1 MDTMRSAGKRGLVL
15 APVAALLLSV
25 AALLLGNGLL
35 STLLIVRA
43 GHEGF
48 STGAISA
55 MMSFYFAGFTIGALV
70 LPPIIVSVGH
80 VRTFAGFAAI
90 ASMTALLH
98 VAFVE
103 PIAWMPLRLITG
115 FAYAGMILATESWL
129 NAHALP
135 STRGQLLS
143 IFGVVSMGS
152 WAIGQ
157 ALLNIAPPAD
167 VTLFLIVSLLIS
179 AAVVPITLLP
189 SHPPAQVEQ
198 EWVAFR
204 DLVLVSPLAAAGAF
218 LAGLAIGGFW
228 GMGANFAPEHRPR
241 CGRYLRLHGCGS
253 WWNARLPLATRL
265 AFGSSAPESCHRR
278 CGAGVRSVCHRR
290 SVGGGSAS
298 AAAPCGRCAVRR
310 LWHPDLFVVSRRRK
324 RRSSGRSATRHRARA
339 SVAQR
344 DRDSRWPPNRSSC
357 NEYRRPWRPVP
368 LCGGVAHAPGSAG
381 HRPQAAE
388 ARQPGQGG
396 PPFSEHADDNR
407 ISRYDDMH
415 GEAGAGR
422 AGLARH
428 GACTNRGVRR

>member
-1 MDTMRSAGKRGLVL
+1 MAQGTESLGCHFALSRNRPLYGLMGNRAGVTQHRTARRRDIVPHRVAADISGGGSDHLAAQSSAG
-15 APVAALLLSV
+15 P
-25 AALLLGNGLL
+25 
-35 STLLIVRA
+35 
-43 GHEGF
+43 
-48 STGAISA
+48 
-55 MMSFYFAGFTIGALV
+55 
-70 LPPIIVSVGH
+70 
-80 VRTFAGFAAI
+80 
-90 ASMTALLH
+90 
-98 VAFVE
+98 
-103 PIAWMPLRLITG
+103 
-115 FAYAGMILATESWL
+115 
-129 NAHALP
+129 
-135 STRGQLLS
+135 
-143 IFGVVSMGS
+143 
-152 WAIGQ
+152 
-157 ALLNIAPPAD
+157 
-167 VTLFLIVSLLIS
+167 
-179 AAVVPITLLP
+179 
-189 SHPPAQVEQ
+189 
-198 EWVAFR
+198 
-204 DLVLVSPLAAAGAF
+204 
-218 LAGLAIGGFW
+218 GGT
-228 GMGANFAPEHRPR
+228 GMGRVQGPRPRITSRCGWRFPGRPGYRWFLGHGRELRPEHRPR